1 MGKQINKDGEPGGLE
16 KSRRMLLQLAG
27 YIEKIKV
34 AGSRDVFLC
43 AMPADMA
50 HELVRAIRDLDAMA
64 NMYSVPP
71 APAEVVGKMNG
82 EEEGDG
88 GESED

>member
-1 MGKQINKDGEPGGLE
+1 MGKQINKDSETGGME

-34 AGSRDVFLC
+34 KGTRDVFLC

-50 HELVRAIRDLDAMA
+50 HELVRAIRDLDSMA
-64 NMYSVPP
+64 NLHSVPP
-71 APAEVVGKMNG
+71 APVKIVGRMEG
-82 EEEGDG
+82 EEEG
-88 GESED
+88 GESEN